1 VIRTVGAALVVALT
15 VAPSLQ
21 AQAPESLI
29 ASGIRAYRNLDF
41 DAAAGFFT
49 RALTLLGATAD
60 TARRAEAL
68 TYLGA
73 TEVYRQRTEGAL
85 GLFRDLV
92 RLSPAYRID
101 RLIFPPEVTGVFDAA
116 RRVTPAVAA
125 RLAREQR
132 FRTGD
137 GGLTGTL
144 FGSVTSLD
152 LAEALEKAGY
162 QIDRR
167 KIDLE
172 DPIKQLGEFQVPV
185 RLHREVT
192 ATVAVQVVAET
203 EP

>member
-1 VIRTVGAALVVALT
+1 MLSAATVSVA
-15 VAPSLQ
+15 
-21 AQAPESLI
+21 
-29 ASGIRAYRNLDF
+29 RK
-41 DAAAGFFT
+41 AG
-49 RALTLLGATAD
+49 
-60 TARRAEAL
+60 E
-68 TYLGA
+68 
-73 TEVYRQRTEGAL
+73 
-85 GLFRDLV
+85 
-92 RLSPAYRID
+92 
-101 RLIFPPEVTGVFDAA
+101 
-116 RRVTPAVAA
+116 
-125 RLAREQR
+125 
-132 FRTGD
+132 
-137 GGLTGTL
+137 TGTL